1 MVAINNGVE
10 GVSVCNSPPA
20 SLAKLSPSL
29 EREGVSRY
37 CGTGGELKDGSYN

>member
-29 EREGVSRY
+29 EREGVVKRSE
-37 CGTGGELKDGSYN
+37 TGGELKDGS